1 MDNQYEEYF
10 PGKDSE
16 IYGKLYDQY
25 PGKFFSKLYMEFD
38 LRVDTIE
45 IYDLRLH
52 GFTMTLRFTPW
63 PPPAGDISGDNVKIM
78 NDGSMKILIVE
89 DEPKVASFIK
99 NGLEENNYEAE
110 AQLTT
115 DLLAENLAR
124 ENDFNLYILDLI
136 IPGIGGLEL
145 CKRLKKL
152 NPNIP
157 VLMLTALGTTDDK
170 INGFDAGADDY
181 LVKPFEFRE
190 LLARVKV
197 LVKKS
202 GLPNAQVNKL
212 VQEDLELD
220 LDRKLARRGNK
231 NIELTAKE
239 FTLLEYFMRNRGRV
253 LSRNDIAEKV
263 WDVSFDFGSNI
274 VDVYVNFLRKKI
286 DKGFDNKLIHTKVG
300 FGYVFGEA

>member
-1 MDNQYEEYF
+1 
-10 PGKDSE
+10 
-16 IYGKLYDQY
+16 
-25 PGKFFSKLYMEFD
+25 
-38 LRVDTIE
+38 
-45 IYDLRLH
+45 
-52 GFTMTLRFTPW
+52 
-63 PPPAGDISGDNVKIM
+63 M
-78 NDGSMKILIVE
+78 NDELRGAHREVAQGIFINKAGSMKILIVE
-89 DEPKVASFIK
+89 DEPKVASFLK

-110 AQLTT
+110 TT
-115 DLLAENLAR
+115 HDGLLAENLAL
-124 ENDFNLYILDLI
+124 ENDYNLYILDII
-136 IPGIGGLEL
+136 IPGIGGIEL
-145 CKRLKKL
+145 CKRLKKQ

-197 LVKKS
+197 LLKKS

-220 LDRKLARRGNK
+220 LDSKLARRGDK

-263 WDVSFDFGSNI
+263 WDASFDFGSNI

-300 FGYVFGEA
+300 FGYVFGEV